1 MKKKSELSECEL
13 ITMKC
18 IWDAQEPI
26 TCQQIMEKL
35 KTEYD
40 LNYKDTTVYTFLKNL
55 KDKGFVS
62 SFRKGITFYEA
73 IRDEQEYRDEQVN
86 KTKDF
91 WFNGSYSEL
100 VSALFQMKPMNQS
113 DKEEL
118 KRMIDE
124 LDL

>member
-73 IRDEQEYRDEQVN
+73 IRDEQEYRDEQLN

>member
-1 MKKKSELSECEL
+1 MKKRSELSECEL

-18 IWDAQEPI
+18 IWDSKEPI

-73 IRDEQEYRDEQVN
+73 IRDEQEYRNEQLN
-86 KTKDF
+86 KAKDF

-124 LDL
+124 LD